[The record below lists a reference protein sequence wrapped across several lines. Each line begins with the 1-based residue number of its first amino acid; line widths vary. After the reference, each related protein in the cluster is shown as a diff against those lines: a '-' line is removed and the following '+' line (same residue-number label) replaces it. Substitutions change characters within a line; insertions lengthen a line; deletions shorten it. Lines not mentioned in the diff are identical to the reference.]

1 MIYLIQHLAF
11 WLVLTAA
18 FAGLAGWAFAAL
30 RAHPGESAALRERD
44 RLMRDLL
51 AFGGEP
57 VGDDNGL
64 AERDREALMLRQ
76 RATVD
81 AGRITELERALEA
94 ARARAGEA
102 AARVAEF
109 ERMGARNGH
118 DAAELAQ
125 LRERVAELEEER
137 SQAIEIEPVMSAP
150 APSPTDEHVLQAWRL
165 RYFEQRVRY
174 LESQSPRPVAA
185 APPPPPE
192 PEAAPD
198 FEWRARTAE
207 ARVAFLEE
215 EARRATEA
223 PQAAALADEPAT
235 DLESPFAS
243 NAQTDMLMRWRML
256 YLEKR
261 SAHLQERQV
270 AEPESALD
278 AEEAERWKWRARY
291 LEARVRHL
299 ESRPAIV
306 ASPPLPEA
314 RTPEPMLAAAVE
326 EEAAPEPPPRPA
338 APSIPTERPRP
349 LGAPRDGAPDD
360 FTLIEGVSPMQQRT
374 LNSLGIYHFD
384 QIAGWS
390 AGNVA
395 WVDQYLR
402 LRGRIA
408 EEEWVEQAATLAR
421 EGPNAARRLQIDE
434 DA

>member
-51 AFGGEP
+51 AFGAEPAGE
-57 VGDDNGL
+57 DNGL
-64 AERDREALMLRQ
+64 AEREREVMMLRQ

-81 AGRITELERALEA
+81 AGRVAELERALEA

-102 AARVAEF
+102 AARVAEL

-118 DAAELAQ
+118 DAAELTQ
-125 LRERVAELEEER
+125 LRERVAELEDER
-137 SQAIEIEPVMSAP
+137 GRAIDIEPVMSAP
-150 APSPTDEHVLQAWRL
+150 APSPNDEHVLQAWRL

-174 LESQSPRPVAA
+174 LESQSARPVAVPA
-185 APPPPPE
+185 AEPE
-192 PEAAPD
+192 PAPD
-198 FEWRARTAE
+198 AEWRARTAE

-215 EARRATEA
+215 EARRVAEA
-223 PQAAALADEPAT
+223 PEPPAALVDEHPADLT
-235 DLESPFAS
+235 SPFAS

-261 SAHLQERQV
+261 AAHLQERQS
-270 AEPESALD
+270 AEPEAELD

-299 ESRPAIV
+299 ESRPAITPAV
-306 ASPPLPEA
+306 APEPQASEPLPVV
-314 RTPEPMLAAAVE
+314 AVE

-338 APSIPTERPRP
+338 APSVPTERPRP

-384 QIAGWS
+384 QIAAWS

-421 EGPNAARRLQIDE
+421 DGPNAARRLQIDE